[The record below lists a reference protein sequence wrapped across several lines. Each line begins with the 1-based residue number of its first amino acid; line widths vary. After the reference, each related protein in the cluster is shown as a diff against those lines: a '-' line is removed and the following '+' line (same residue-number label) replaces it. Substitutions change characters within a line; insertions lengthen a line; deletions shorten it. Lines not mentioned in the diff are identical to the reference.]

1 MSNIPNIILDVFVLI
16 FASTGLLTSLVILLL
31 IFYHRHQCPINT
43 PTLLICNNYV
53 AGMISCLLLL
63 NTYGYNLYGV
73 LYENIL
79 SFNNWW
85 CYARSYL
92 VAVAL
97 AGLYHSYLIQACF
110 RLFRV
115 RFYKHKQL
123 HSSRFMFRLIWIQWL
138 MDFLLLMPTL
148 ILQHYNYMPQYYYCQ
163 ILYTNWRGIINVSI
177 IVYYFPMIVIGSIY
191 FYIVY
196 YMKQNRS
203 IAIQENRQ
211 LANQRDLTILRRII
225 ILLGMLC
232 MLSFP
237 SAVLY
242 FWYLITGYLYPWI
255 YHFQWLTFTLSLSIL
270 PIVSACLTPQ
280 LLQLFTL
287 RFQHHGRVH
296 PLTRIQ
302 QNNLTTIR
310 QQAL

>member
-1 MSNIPNIILDVFVLI
+1 
-16 FASTGLLTSLVILLL
+16 
-31 IFYHRHQCPINT
+31 
-43 PTLLICNNYV
+43 
-53 AGMISCLLLL
+53 
-63 NTYGYNLYGV
+63 
-73 LYENIL
+73 
-79 SFNNWW
+79 
-85 CYARSYL
+85 
-92 VAVAL
+92 
-97 AGLYHSYLIQACF
+97 
-110 RLFRV
+110 
-115 RFYKHKQL
+115 
-123 HSSRFMFRLIWIQWL
+123 
-138 MDFLLLMPTL
+138 
-148 ILQHYNYMPQYYYCQ
+148 
-163 ILYTNWRGIINVSI
+163 
-177 IVYYFPMIVIGSIY
+177 
-191 FYIVY
+191 
-196 YMKQNRS
+196 MKQNRS